1 MKTNLEIRHDKD
13 DLMWYVYDKTD
24 DNHEYI
30 FDYFSDVNRWVK
42 EFYKEEVC
50 TTSGRSQDDAESE
63 REISCCGIDIT
74 DNDIKICPECKEHC

>member
-1 MKTNLEIRHDKD
+1 MAANLEIYHDKD
-13 DLMWYVYDKTD
+13 DQMWYVYDKTD

-30 FDYFSDVNRWVK
+30 FDYFNDVSRWVK
-42 EFYKEEVC
+42 EFYKEEEA
-50 TTSGRSQDDAESE
+50 G